1 VAMAI
6 RGSMVFLCVVGYR
19 RVRRAL
25 GSTMVLL
32 PRMEKAPA
40 GTVVDSP
47 AFGSSGVVDEA
58 L

>member
-1 VAMAI
+1 
-6 RGSMVFLCVVGYR
+6 
-19 RVRRAL
+19 
-25 GSTMVLL
+25 MVLL